1 MLASAGFEPV
11 LISNKPQEVGRV
23 SDTTNIYEETPDM
36 DTIGGRISRAR
47 DTAGLSVEEVAW
59 RLGVKIATVN
69 AWESDRTLPGSHR
82 LNKLAGMLN
91 VSISWLLHGVG
102 TAPTE
107 HDDRQRTVDKV
118 TLQLEKLKLLH
129 LETGHLIGQI
139 QKELDSIGA
148 TH

>member
-1 MLASAGFEPV
+1 MCPPPYARQIKKSSREIG
-11 LISNKPQEVGRV
+11 KV

-82 LNKLAGMLN
+82 LNKMAGMLN

-102 TAPTE
+102 TAPAE
-107 HDDRQRTVDKV
+107 HDRQRTVDNV

-129 LETGHLIGQI
+129 SETGQLIGQI

-148 TH
+148 AH

>member
-1 MLASAGFEPV
+1 
-11 LISNKPQEVGRV
+11 V
-23 SDTTNIYEETPDM
+23 SDTKNIYEETPDM

-82 LNKLAGMLN
+82 LNKMAGMLN

-102 TAPTE
+102 TAPVE
-107 HDDRQRTVDKV
+107 HDRQRTVDNV

-129 LETGHLIGQI
+129 LETGQLIGQI
-139 QKELDSIGA
+139 QKELDRVGA
-148 TH
+148 AH